1 MSLAD
6 TAGPSRSDAGPQTVL
21 TAPAAHGRRTWTHG
35 GGPGSD
41 GPHPR
46 DPERPVPLPERLI
59 PLLDQFDFARKRLT

>member
-1 MSLAD
+1 MSLAH

-41 GPHPR
+41 GPLTAGAVRTRTPA
-46 DPERPVPLPERLI
+46 ERPEAAI
-59 PLLDQFDFARKRLT
+59 